1 MTTARAVPALPRG
14 ERALRQLAFV
24 ALGLPL
30 GAAYLVVLVVGGTIS
45 LLGLDRPAVNAVRR
59 CARLERMLA
68 NRLLEARMPPIP
80 LPPLPTGPLWQRIRA
95 HFRRPAFVRALVLLG
110 LKLPATALAA
120 AIIGAALV
128 LFGALLTLGAEGVA
142 DTGAGSV
149 GPFNLGPA
157 LGIFLWL
164 LAVPAAVVAV
174 AVADSLAGMLRALA
188 RGLLGTR
195 IPPGGPV
202 REMLARSLGD
212 GNLSIAYWL
221 PDRETFVD
229 ERGHRVP
236 LPAPGSKRAWTA
248 VDYGGRRVAA
258 IIHDANLDASPELV
272 EAAAAAASLALDN
285 ERLKA
290 DLRARVEELRA
301 SRVRIV
307 EAADAARQRLERDLH
322 DGAQQQLVALAVDLR
337 ILRGRVGDNANATD
351 MIGQIEQKLTA
362 ALADLRELARGI
374 HPAILTDRG
383 LEAALESL
391 ADRSSLPVRCDIS
404 LPDRPPAP
412 VEAAA
417 YFVASEALT
426 NALKYANAT
435 VVTLHAHEEG
445 DDIVVEVADD
455 GVGGAD
461 EAWGSG
467 LSGLNDRVTALDGS
481 LTVISPPGRGTF
493 VQATIPCNAANIVA
507 EATGATSE

>member
-1 MTTARAVPALPRG
+1 MRPRNRG
-14 ERALRQLAFV
+14 ERTVDALAFV
-24 ALGLPL
+24 AIGLPL
-30 GAAYLVVLVVGGTIS
+30 GVAYLVVLVVGGVAS
-45 LLGLDRPAVNAVRR
+45 LVGFDRPAVNAVRR
-59 CARLERMLA
+59 AARLERMLA
-68 NRLLEARMPPIP
+68 NRLLAARIPPIP
-80 LPPLPTGPLWQRIRA
+80 LPPLPGGPLWQRIRA
-95 HFRRPAFVRALVLLG
+95 HFRRPAFVRALGLLA

-120 AIIGAALV
+120 AVIGATLL
-128 LFGALLTLGAEGVA
+128 LFGALVVLGAEGVA

-157 LGIFLWL
+157 FGVALWL
-164 LAVPAAVVAV
+164 LAVPAGVVAV
-174 AVADSLAGMLRALA
+174 AVTGALARMLRALA
-188 RGLLGTR
+188 HGLLATR

-212 GNLSIAYWL
+212 RSLSIAYWL

-236 LPAPGSKRAWTA
+236 LPAPGSNRAWTA

-272 EAAAAAASLALDN
+272 QAAAAAASLALDN

-307 EAADAARQRLERDLH
+307 EAADAARRRLERDLH

-337 ILRGRVGDNANATD
+337 ILRGRVQDNHDATEL
-351 MIGQIEQKLTA
+351 IGQIEQKLTA
-362 ALADLRELARGI
+362 ALAELRELARGI

-383 LEAALESL
+383 LEAALDSL
-391 ADRSSLPVRCDIS
+391 ADRSPLPVRADIS
-404 LPDRPPAP
+404 LPNRPPAP

-417 YFVASEALT
+417 YFVAAEALT
-426 NALKYANAT
+426 NALKYAQAT
-435 VVTLHAHEEG
+435 AVTLRAQQEG
-445 DDIVVEVADD
+445 DDIVVEIADD

-467 LSGLNDRVTALDGS
+467 LRGLNDRVTALDGA

-493 VQATIPCNAANIVA
+493 VQATIPCHAASLVE
-507 EATGATSE
+507 EATAPAVE